1 MHIVKYFVP
10 FYGMASAVAAKHGI
24 GRVECI
30 CFDIIANLAY
40 YFRAVMAFPI
50 FAADKTELAHAA
62 GIQRKLGRIALH
74 GRNGR
79 KTTYG
84 GG

>member
-1 MHIVKYFVP
+1 
-10 FYGMASAVAAKHGI
+10 
-24 GRVECI
+24 
-30 CFDIIANLAY
+30 
-40 YFRAVMAFPI
+40 MAFPI